1 MLAAEELE
9 GLAEMGCPEDGGAG
23 AHLEDTV
30 VLPLSEKDG
39 QVEQM
44 LWLQQQVAGLHEAV
58 RSQESQWAAA
68 ERQLQSR
75 RDALAQQ
82 NLELRAGLKTSG
94 PPWPGA
100 GEAVTGTLGPR
111 RKSDPLVS
119 DGILAV
125 PRGSIT
131 VKVDTQ
137 SPVPVVTFSLQEVSQ
152 SAFGKMLPL
161 SADEEI
167 LVKHAGRRSHS
178 ATVTGQGQSSKHDPS
193 SQLISKKIERT
204 EAGEIRSC
212 EDGDETLSRSLQDRS
227 AMPPTRGMPS
237 EERPAAFVDE
247 QATHQSSQS
256 LQKSSGWNSPVPAKD
271 AEDVRLKEDSPAAD
285 KNGTRSLP
293 CKGPEGGLLPPEH
306 SDGSVH
312 APPGTV
318 KPQNPPAEPGPS
330 HMEAE
335 RKLEHKEGGTQHPD
349 GMVVQGLGNG
359 CDVIP
364 LSKGTG
370 KDRGAGGK
378 ATVLRYLNGDVK
390 KILPDQRVI
399 YYYADAQITRTTYPN
414 GLEVVQF
421 PNKQTEK
428 HHPDG
433 SKEIVLPDG
442 TVKRLSDG
450 REETVFPDGTVV
462 HVERNGDRT
471 IMLSNGQR
479 EIQTAGF
486 ERREYPD
493 GTVKIVYCTGYQETR
508 YASGCVKIR
517 YEPGNMVLEGGRRL
531 ENKQHVGS

>member
-1 MLAAEELE
+1 MHGLVGPLCLGLWTLRWPSLGVRSATVGTKGCDRSVCILGSPHSGGWGLLTASSFPSRMLAAEELE

-44 LWLQQQVAGLHEAV
+44 LWLQQQVAGLHEVV

-75 RDALAQQ
+75 RDTLAQQ

-94 PPWPGA
+94 PPRPGA

-131 VKVDTQ
+131 VKVDTR

-285 KNGTRSLP
+285 ENGTRSLP

-359 CDVIP
+359 YDVIP

-370 KDRGAGGK
+370 KDRGAGRK

-462 HVERNGDRT
+462 HVERTPR
-471 IMLSNGQR
+471 
-479 EIQTAGF
+479 
-486 ERREYPD
+486 
-493 GTVKIVYCTGYQETR
+493 K
-508 YASGCVKIR
+508 
-517 YEPGNMVLEGGRRL
+517 
-531 ENKQHVGS
+531 